1 MKCLSPL
8 RRGPGSV
15 TKHTEGGDTLVFY
28 FNLALIQTSND
39 KPRTDRYYTKGAAL
53 IARQGIAGP
62 LAALSLTPIHSL
74 RLRLVRSRQYARI
87 FEIWK
92 SRKMVSV

>member
-1 MKCLSPL
+1 M
-8 RRGPGSV
+8 